1 MPGHG
6 RGRRIA
12 LGGEVNHCP
21 HELVCIG
28 RIGLH
33 GFGLRLWA
41 SAAALLGCTRMN
53 GQRRRRRCAGRQAQ
67 ALDG

>member
-6 RGRRIA
+6 RERRIA
-12 LGGEVNHCP
+12 LGGEVNHGL

-28 RIGLH
+28 RIGLY

-41 SAAALLGCTRMN
+41 SAAALGCPRMN